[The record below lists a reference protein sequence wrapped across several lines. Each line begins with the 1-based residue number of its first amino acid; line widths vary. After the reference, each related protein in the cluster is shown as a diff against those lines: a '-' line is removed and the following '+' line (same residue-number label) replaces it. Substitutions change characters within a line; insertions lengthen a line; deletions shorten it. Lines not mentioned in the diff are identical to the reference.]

1 MTYTDGYSCR
11 WPVDYSAVPSAAD
24 GVFLIKPSK
33 TEGARAV
40 VEASWQVPATATQ
53 LHKINQGTSGSPAEL
68 VEKQIVGL
76 RNGANIDL
84 YKIDFVSN
92 HRPEHDLHD
101 RVDMLVLSALT
112 SKDVRTLTYW
122 TDFDTELLLPK
133 AATSSRL
140 FIEDLLRPK
149 VVVVGGDAVAQ
160 QVPNATVANNA
171 KHSWPAAVSTQESL
185 VRMEATENG
194 EWKFWSIWKQGP
206 RVYYHHG
213 RIGEPS
219 GNEGVYVSS
228 SVRAGGGADAFMQR
242 KIAEKVRKGYVKV

>member
-1 MTYTDGYSCR
+1 MNYLDGYAWC
-11 WPVDYSAVPSAAD
+11 WPVDYSSGD
-24 GVFLIKPSK
+24 EVFLTKSSK

-40 VEASWQVPATATQ
+40 VDASWQVPATATQ
-53 LHKINQGTSGSPAEL
+53 LHKINQGAQSSAAEL
-68 VEKQIVGL
+68 VEQQVVGL
-76 RNGANIDL
+76 RNGSGIDL

-101 RVDMLVLSALT
+101 RVDMLVLSALVG
-112 SKDVRTLTYW
+112 KHVRTLTYW
-122 TDFDTELLLPK
+122 TDFDAELILPK
-133 AATSSRL
+133 SAASSRL
-140 FIEDLLRPK
+140 FIEDLLKPK

-160 QVPNATVANNA
+160 QSPNAAVANSA
-171 KHSWPAAVSTQESL
+171 KHSWPAVLASQESL

-219 GNEGVYVSS
+219 GNEGVYVGS
-228 SVRAGGGADAFMQR
+228 SVRSGGGADAFMQR